1 MNDKV
6 YLYKGIRCYGYV
18 SIADISDGYTR
29 TNGKADDT
37 NQEISRLVRNL
48 ACYIDTLVTLLDV
61 KYWSDFVFF
70 NSTTLMSGRRVLCCY
85 PQPIIKDTLFKKD
98 NVYFFMGTVKVSPV
112 SLFKEGNPDKIKA
125 DLKKMFYYS
134 DAISD
139 EVLDA
144 LNKLSSGSNWV
155 VEENF
160 DRVLYSGKSP
170 NDEALK
176 VLFNF

>member
-1 MNDKV
+1 
-6 YLYKGIRCYGYV
+6 
-18 SIADISDGYTR
+18 
-29 TNGKADDT
+29 
-37 NQEISRLVRNL
+37 
-48 ACYIDTLVTLLDV
+48 
-61 KYWSDFVFF
+61 
-70 NSTTLMSGRRVLCCY
+70 
-85 PQPIIKDTLFKKD
+85 
-98 NVYFFMGTVKVSPV
+98 MGTVKVSPV

-155 VEENF
+155 VGENF